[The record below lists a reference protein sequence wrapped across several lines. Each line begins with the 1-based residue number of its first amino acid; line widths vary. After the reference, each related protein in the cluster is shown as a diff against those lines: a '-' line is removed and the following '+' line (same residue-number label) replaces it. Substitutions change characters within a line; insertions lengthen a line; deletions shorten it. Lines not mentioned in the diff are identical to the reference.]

1 MEANEVRVLK
11 KNPDKITRLWFEL
24 IPDLWCEH
32 REHGRRFVFLQ
43 CLLSHHRG
51 FRIKTCSMLLPT
63 FTTRGGYCSDPLV
76 FFHLLI
82 TNGYFSPLI
91 HLIWFAASG
100 AIALN
105 VLLGTMA
112 DDVAAAASSCHHLSL
127 LPDVFSC
134 GPAKVVFTLHGCSA

>member
-63 FTTRGGYCSDPLV
+63 FTTRGGYCSDPLG
-76 FFHLLI
+76 FFPSINYKWIFFSVNTSNLI
-82 TNGYFSPLI
+82 CSLRCNSFECP
-91 HLIWFAASG
+91 
-100 AIALN
+100 
-105 VLLGTMA
+105 VR
-112 DDVAAAASSCHHLSL
+112 DDGRWCCSSCILLSSL
-127 LPDVFSC
+127 KSTSWCIQLWPSQ
-134 GPAKVVFTLHGCSA
+134 GCVHATWL